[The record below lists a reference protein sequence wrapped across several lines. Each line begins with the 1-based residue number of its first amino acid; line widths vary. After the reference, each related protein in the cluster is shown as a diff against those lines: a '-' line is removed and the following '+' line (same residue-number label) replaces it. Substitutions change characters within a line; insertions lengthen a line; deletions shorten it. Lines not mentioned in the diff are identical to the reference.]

1 MNRERILK
9 LNEML
14 KDSCAGELEVREGD
28 IRIRIRRMPPAL
40 SEPACADTAV
50 GGVDAQPADVDPLTN
65 ATIVTAH
72 IVGLFH
78 RGSAPGGA
86 ALVEV
91 GDQVDQGQCIGT
103 IEALRNFTEV
113 SCPIDGT
120 VVGVLAEDG
129 APVQY
134 GDPLLAVR
142 PK

>member
-14 KDSCAGELEVREGD
+14 KASCAGELEVREGD
-28 IRIRIRRMPPAL
+28 TRIRIRRMPPAP
-40 SEPACADTAV
+40 SEPPCAVVASRDGAATTAE
-50 GGVDAQPADVDPLTN
+50 VDPLTD

-86 ALVEV
+86 PLVEV
-91 GDQVDQGQCIGT
+91 GDRVEEGQCIGT

-113 SCPIDGT
+113 SCPIEGT

-129 APVQY
+129 APVQF

>member
-9 LNEML
+9 LNEIL
-14 KDSCAGELEVREGD
+14 KASCAGELEVREGD
-28 IRIRIRRMPPAL
+28 TRIRIRRMPPAP
-40 SEPACADTAV
+40 SEPPCAFTA
-50 GGVDAQPADVDPLTN
+50 GDGAAPPADVDPLTD

-86 ALVEV
+86 PLVEV

-103 IEALRNFTEV
+103 IEALRNVTEV

-129 APVQY
+129 APVQF

>member
-14 KDSCAGELEVREGD
+14 KASCAGELEVREGD
-28 IRIRIRRMPPAL
+28 TRIRIRRMPPAP
-40 SEPACADTAV
+40 SEPPCSVASAGDGA
-50 GGVDAQPADVDPLTN
+50 GPPAEVDPLVD

-78 RGSAPGGA
+78 RGTAPGGA
-86 ALVEV
+86 PLVEP
-91 GDQVDQGQCIGT
+91 GDVVSEGQCLGT

-113 SCPIDGT
+113 SCPVDGT
-120 VVGVLAEDG
+120 VVGVLVEDG
-129 APVQY
+129 APVQF
-134 GDPLLAVR
+134 GDPLLAIR

>member
-14 KDSCAGELEVREGD
+14 KASCAAELDVREGD
-28 IRIRIRRMPPAL
+28 TRVRIRRMPPAPD
-40 SEPACADTAV
+40 EPVCGSMGSVEAQ
-50 GGVDAQPADVDPLTN
+50 DAPEVDPFKD
-65 ATIVTAH
+65 ATIVSAH

-78 RGSAPGGA
+78 RGSGPGEAP
-86 ALVEV
+86 LVEP
-91 GDQVDQGQCIGT
+91 GDTVEEGQCIGT

-113 SCPIDGT
+113 TCPIDGT
-120 VVGVLAEDG
+120 VVGVVAEDG
-129 APVQY
+129 ASVQF